1 MATDR
6 FGIDDSYHD
15 ARGVAHET
23 SRATRAAL
31 QAAMR
36 VEPESAA
43 PAPDDPDAVRVLLPG
58 GDRALHGA
66 MEGGADLVLEDGT
79 SRPLDREL
87 PEGLPFGYHRLISR
101 AGDQTLLVVSPG

>member
-31 QAAMR
+31 QAAMG
-36 VEPESAA
+36 VEPETAA
-43 PAPDDPDAVRVLLPG
+43 PALDEPGAVRVLLPG
-58 GDRALHGA
+58 GDRALHGD
-66 MEGGADLVLEDGT
+66 MGGGADLVLEDGS
-79 SRPLDREL
+79 SRPIDGEL
-87 PEGLPFGYHRLISR
+87 PDGLPLGYHRLI
-101 AGDQTLLVVSPG
+101 A

>member
-1 MATDR
+1 SRRRRACPEWYSGRARPFEMVKVSSRDRRMATDR

-31 QAAMR
+31 QAAMG

-43 PAPDDPDAVRVLLPG
+43 PAPDDPGAVRVLLPG
-58 GDRALHGA
+58 GDRTLTEA
-66 MEGGADLVLEDGT
+66 ADLVLEDG
-79 SRPLDREL
+79 
-87 PEGLPFGYHRLISR
+87 
-101 AGDQTLLVVSPG
+101 

>member
-23 SRATRAAL
+23 VARNARGAASRHGRRA
-31 QAAMR
+31 R
-36 VEPESAA
+36 NA
-43 PAPDDPDAVRVLLPG
+43 PRRRRTTPDAVRVLLPG

-66 MEGGADLVLEDGT
+66 MAGGADLVLEDGT
-79 SRPLDREL
+79 LAPARP
-87 PEGLPFGYHRLISR
+87 
-101 AGDQTLLVVSPG
+101 